1 MVMALIRV
9 FSRCPAAQS
18 AVEMRFDNLFSV
30 DILPVVECMWP
41 SNVTSLSLGTHWKRG
56 LFTGDTS
63 SSRLLFGYSLTL
75 ESEKYAK
82 IANWKVCQLVACP
95 QCCRNLSC
103 AVRGFASWQSQ
114 QRRLGSPYAPPTSH
128 GRDWSPVSSKK
139 KPWLLLSDFV
149 STTEPHCSRGVQPG
163 GICAYVVHREPTPRG
178 PGSSWRRGRRRFNL
192 LSPAVASR
200 TPPSSSETFYAA
212 SAAVFADEC
221 RTPVVV
227 LSVAC
232 CLDRLSFSLLVV

>member
-139 KPWLLLSDFV
+139 N
-149 STTEPHCSRGVQPG
+149 RGYCCRTSCRPPSPIAAG
-163 GICAYVVHREPTPRG
+163 AC
-178 PGSSWRRGRRRFNL
+178 
-192 LSPAVASR
+192 SPAVFARMWYIASR
-200 TPPSSSETFYAA
+200 LPGVRGRAGAGAA
-212 SAAVFADEC
+212 GASICC
-221 RTPVVV
+221 RLLWPHA
-227 LSVAC
+227 LHHPLLKRSM
-232 CLDRLSFSLLVV
+232 LHQRLSLLMSAELLL